1 MQLSADLQINDEQE
15 PSAESGD
22 ARPQRHRTQ
31 AQRRAETREA
41 LLAATVQ
48 CLVTHGYA
56 KTTTGRIAELAGVS
70 RGAQTLYFRTRAEL
84 VGAAVAH
91 LAEQRAAA
99 VHARFAQ
106 GPVSVEEALDALW
119 EECQGVVFNAT
130 LELWVASRTD
140 PELRRNLHR
149 LERDVARTIAR
160 EAENALGD
168 RARRPGFADD
178 LIFAITT
185 IRGLALLRISNG
197 GSGRA
202 MNRLW
207 EQTRER
213 LARVLS

>member
-15 PSAESGD
+15 TTAEPGD

-140 PELRRNLHR
+140 PELRTNLHR

-178 LIFAITT
+178 LLFAITT

>member
-1 MQLSADLQINDEQE
+1 MQLSADLQTNDE
-15 PSAESGD
+15 P
-22 ARPQRHRTQ
+22 RQRRRTQ
-31 AQRRAETREA
+31 AERRAETREA

-70 RGAQTLYFRTRAEL
+70 RGAQTLYFRTRTEL

-106 GPVSVEEALDALW
+106 GPVSVEDALDALW
-119 EECQGVVFNAT
+119 EECQGVVFNAA

-140 PELRRNLHR
+140 PELRENLHR

-160 EAENALGD
+160 EAKAALGD
-168 RARRPGFADD
+168 LANRPGFGED
-178 LIFAITT
+178 LIVAIAT

-202 MNRLW
+202 MDRLW
-207 EQTRER
+207 RHTRAHLTE
-213 LARVLS
+213 LLS